1 MNIRKAQKDDI
12 DEVLAI
18 YEHAREFMRNH
29 GNLEQWKDGYP
40 YQPVVEDDIKKQK
53 LYICQDNGK
62 IACVFF
68 FDKTTD
74 PTYLKIKGKWLNDDT
89 YGVVH
94 RIAAAPNTK
103 GAATFALNWAYS
115 QCLNLKIDTHEDNIP
130 MQSLLKKLGF
140 EYCGIINLANGDERW
155 AYQKEK
161 AVE

>member
-1 MNIRKAQKDDI
+1 MDIRKAKKEDL
-12 DEVLAI
+12 DEILAI
-18 YEHAREFMRNH
+18 YASAREFMRKN
-29 GNLEQWKDGYP
+29 GNLSQWAGGYP
-40 YQPVVEDDIKKQK
+40 YQSVIEDDIENQK
-53 LYICQDNGK
+53 LYLCQDNDK

-68 FDKTTD
+68 FDKTVD
-74 PTYLKIKGKWLNDDT
+74 PTYIKIKGNWLNDDA

-140 EYCGIINLANGDERW
+140 QYCGIINLANGDERW
-155 AYQKEK
+155 AYQKAK